1 MKNRF
6 LNFSNDYSLP
16 VNNIGD
22 LATFAGG
29 AGDAS
34 VKIKDNVVTRTE
46 FNGDKERKRRKKE
59 RRREESVRSVK
70 GDKKS
75 FNSRIP
81 IIVGAFILLALIYF
95 LIPQGSDKWNVSD
108 QGILS
113 YPENRGKVDV
123 TVLKTKALQNYTLET
138 ISFPSKDYIVEGLL
152 RIPTAGKKVPAIVIL
167 PGATVPKEGTQTLAD
182 IFSSMGYGSLG
193 IEQRNRGGVDFR
205 SDFDLWKNG
214 KEPVEHKMVF
224 DALRAVDIL
233 RHEPSIDPERIAIV
247 GESNGGRF
255 AIIATAIDPRI
266 SGVIGISTSGY
277 DTESQIREIKD
288 ESVIRFYRSIDPETY
303 LKFIPPRKFVMIHSV
318 NDTIIQIQFARNTF
332 EKAMEPKQFYT
343 VTTGIH
349 GYSEG
354 MKEPLMNELKSMF
367 R

>member
-1 MKNRF
+1 M
-6 LNFSNDYSLP
+6 S
-16 VNNIGD
+16 
-22 LATFAGG
+22 
-29 AGDAS
+29 
-34 VKIKDNVVTRTE
+34 
-46 FNGDKERKRRKKE
+46 KKE
-59 RRREESVRSVK
+59 MRREEAVKSVK
-70 GDKKS
+70 GKKKS
-75 FNSRIP
+75 FFNSHSL
-81 IIVGAFILLALIYF
+81 IIIGVLILLGLIYF

-123 TVLKTKALQNYTLET
+123 TVLKTESHPGYTLET
-138 ISFPSKDYIVEGLL
+138 ITFPSKDYTVEGLL
-152 RIPTAGKKVPAIVIL
+152 RIPAAGKKVPAVVIL

-224 DALRAVDIL
+224 DALRAVDVL
-233 RHEPSIDPERIAIV
+233 RQNPSIDPERIAIV

-255 AIIATAIDPRI
+255 AIIATAIDPTI
-266 SGVIGISTSGY
+266 AGVIGISTSGY
-277 DTESQIREIKD
+277 DTESQISQIKD

-303 LKFIPPRKFVMIHSV
+303 LKFIPPRKLVMLHSV
-318 NDTIIQIQFARNTF
+318 NDTIIPIQLARNTF
-332 EKAMEPKQFYT
+332 EKALEPKQFYT
-343 VTTGIH
+343 VTTGTH

-354 MKEPLMNELKSMF
+354 MKEPLENELKIMIG
-367 R
+367 